1 MTSDTKAPILSK
13 QSLHEGILLLDKPA
27 GKTSFYLVHRLR
39 QLTGIKKIGHAGTL
53 DPFATGV
60 MVMLIGKSA
69 TTCSNQLICEDK
81 QYLATLTL
89 GATSTTYDCDG
100 AMTPIS
106 NRIPSLEEIQQVIA
120 TFQGTILQT
129 PPMYSAKKI
138 QGKKL
143 YELARKG
150 IEIER
155 PPQKVHVAI
164 TLVEYNYPHLTL
176 DVSCSKGTYIRSL
189 AYDIGNKLQVGSYLE
204 KLIRLRSGQFLLEDC
219 INFNTLC
226 FSGFNYTHHLIGVP
240 WKSPQLIKTLNL

>member
-1 MTSDTKAPILSK
+1 MTNNVKTA
-13 QSLHEGILLLDKPA
+13 LHEGVLLVDKPA

-39 QLTGIKKIGHAGTL
+39 HLTGIKKIGHAGTL

-69 TTCSNQLICEDK
+69 TTCSDQLICEDK
-81 QYLATLTL
+81 QYLATLRL
-89 GATSTTYDCDG
+89 GATTPTYDCDG
-100 AMTPIS
+100 IITPVS
-106 NRIPSLEEIQQVIA
+106 DREPSLEEIQSVLE
-120 TFQGTILQT
+120 TFQGDILQI

-155 PPQKVHVAI
+155 APQKVHLDI
-164 TLVEYNYPHLTL
+164 TLVEYNYPNLIL
-176 DVSCSKGTYIRSL
+176 DITCSKGTYIRSL
-189 AYDIGNKLQVGSYLE
+189 AHDIGAKLHVGSYLE

-219 INFNTLC
+219 INFNTLGL
-226 FSGFNYTHHLIGVP
+226 SSFNYTHHLIGVP
-240 WKSPQLIKTLNL
+240 WKSSQIIKTSNP